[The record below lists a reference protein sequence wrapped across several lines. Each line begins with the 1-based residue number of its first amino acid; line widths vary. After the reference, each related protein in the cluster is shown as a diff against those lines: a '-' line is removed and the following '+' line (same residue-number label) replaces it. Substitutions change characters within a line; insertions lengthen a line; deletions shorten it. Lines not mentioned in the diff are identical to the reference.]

1 MQCSES
7 TFPRGGLRFCA
18 KLMEL
23 QLKAGEG
30 GTEPGWMVGGWE
42 TCLHSGH
49 GGGEGGGLCLYSSR
63 AGPGSY
69 QGNLPCLLCIPKDA
83 QFGSTGKVGKGAG

>member
-1 MQCSES
+1 M
-7 TFPRGGLRFCA
+7 

-30 GTEPGWMVGGWE
+30 GTEPWVMVGGWE
-42 TCLHSGH
+42 TCLHSGQ
-49 GGGEGGGLCLYSSR
+49 GEGSGLCLYSSR

-69 QGNLPCLLCIPKDA
+69 QGNLPLRLCIPKDA
-83 QFGSTGKVGKGAG
+83 QFGSTEKVGKGAG